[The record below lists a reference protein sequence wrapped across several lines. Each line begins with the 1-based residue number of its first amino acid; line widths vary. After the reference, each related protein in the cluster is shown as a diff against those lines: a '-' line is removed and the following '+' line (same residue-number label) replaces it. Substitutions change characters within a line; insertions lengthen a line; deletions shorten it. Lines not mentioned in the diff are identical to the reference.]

1 MHSGNFQCSMFM
13 SVIAVFK
20 CCGAEAV
27 SVSLNFECVNRLQS
41 QKFSLSL
48 EHNLITGITLAL
60 DKRNYF
66 EH

>member
-20 CCGAEAV
+20 CCGAEIV
-27 SVSLNFECVNRLQS
+27 SVSLNFERVNRMLS

-48 EHNLITGITLAL
+48 QHNLITGIPLAL
-60 DKRNYF
+60 GKRNYF